1 MKTEALIGIYKE
13 LESRL
18 ASIDFQ
24 AIWPDFGPVD
34 FALYLDEVMCFQG
47 RLDRRPA
54 SFMGNTALDYQ
65 GRQIAIWNMA
75 YTKIEGPDSLD
86 GLTGNLVHEIFHAFQ
101 RNEGESRFP
110 QDLQL
115 LLYPQNK
122 ELLAWTRRDSALVAD
137 KKEDPAKRLASLA
150 FIRAEKD
157 RLSQGATADEYRA
170 ETAEG
175 LAEYAGIK
183 ALSQINPPL
192 AQAQIDKYRHFLQ
205 EDTYLFDIRRR
216 AYFSGVLLALT
227 AEEAGMDIIHD
238 LADQAPLWKI
248 LDIKASPLDPLS
260 RTELEEAQSLM
271 AGEEARRVDLL
282 ADFQARFPRERPVQ
296 ARIVGYDP
304 MNMTRVGDYLISTH
318 FLMTDEADPPVPLM
332 GDSLVKMKPHDPRE
346 ILAIFEGPA

>member
-1 MKTEALIGIYKE
+1 MEAGDLLAIYKE

-18 ASIDFQ
+18 ASIDFE
-24 AIWPDFGPVD
+24 AIWPGFGPAD
-34 FALYLDEVMCFQG
+34 FALYLKDDMCFQG
-47 RLDRRPA
+47 RLESRPA
-54 SFMGNTALDYQ
+54 YFMGNTALDYQ

-101 RNEGESRFP
+101 RNRGETRFP

-122 ELLAWTRRDSALVAD
+122 ELLAWTRRDSALLAGQGD
-137 KKEDPAKRLASLA
+137 DPAGRLASLA

-157 RLSQGATADEYRA
+157 RLSEGATCDEYRA

-183 ALSQINPPL
+183 ALGQLNPSL
-192 AQAQIDKYRHFLQ
+192 ARLQSVKYMRFLG
-205 EDTYLFDIRRR
+205 EAIYLFDIRRR

-238 LADQAPLWKI
+238 LADQAPLWEI

-260 RTELEEAQSLM
+260 QSEWEEAGALM
-271 AGEEARRVDLL
+271 TGEEDRRAKLL
-282 ADFQARFPRERPVQ
+282 ADFQARFPRERPGK

-304 MNMTRVGDYLISTH
+304 MNMTRVQDFLISTH
-318 FLMTDEADPPVPLM
+318 FLMTDESDPPAPLM
-332 GDSLVKMKPHDPRE
+332 GDSLVKMKPHDPRQ
-346 ILAIFEGPA
+346 ILAIYEGPA